1 VSKREG
7 RICTRWDEGACRVED
22 VRLERLRDFFRVTG
36 KATNLLECALP
47 HLMLKLEVLD
57 AKGRQVVEDIFHI
70 TDRRLDPEE
79 TALFK
84 LEGEWKKGMAAVRVT
99 VEPRQPKGQ

>member
-7 RICTRWDEGACRVED
+7 KICTRWDENACRIED
-22 VRLERLRDFFRVTG
+22 VKLECLRDFFRVTG
-36 KATNLLECALP
+36 KATNLLKCTLP
-47 HLMLKLEVLD
+47 HLMLKLEVVD
-57 AKGRQVVEDIFHI
+57 AKGRQVIEDIFHI

-84 LEGEWKKGMAAVRVT
+84 LEGEWKKGMTAAKVT
-99 VEPRQPKGQ
+99 VEPRQPKAE